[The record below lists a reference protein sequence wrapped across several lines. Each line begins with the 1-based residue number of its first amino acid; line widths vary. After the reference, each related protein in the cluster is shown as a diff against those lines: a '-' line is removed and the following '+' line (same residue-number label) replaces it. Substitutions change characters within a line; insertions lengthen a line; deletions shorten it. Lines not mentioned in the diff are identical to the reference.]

1 MAIVVGVIS
10 WAFFVYE
17 FLILIRVLLSW
28 INIDPNRRTLDH
40 PLIQV
45 LRQVTDPVLQPLRR
59 VIPPIGGTIDISP
72 IVALL
77 ILDVLRRLIVGL
89 LLRL

>member
-1 MAIVVGVIS
+1 MAIVAGVIS
-10 WAFFVYE
+10 WAFFLYE

-28 INIDPNRRTLDH
+28 INVDPNRRAVDH
-40 PLIQV
+40 PLIRL

-59 VIPPIGGTIDISP
+59 VIPPIGGTIDVSP
-72 IVALL
+72 IVAFL
-77 ILDVLRRLIVGL
+77 ILEVLRRLLVGL

>member
-1 MAIVVGVIS
+1 MAVVVGVIS

-17 FLILIRVLLSW
+17 LLILIRVLLSW

-40 PLIQV
+40 PLIHLLQ
-45 LRQVTDPVLQPLRR
+45 QITDPVLQPLRR
-59 VIPPIGGTIDISP
+59 VIPPIGGTLDVSP

-77 ILDVLRRLIVGL
+77 ILEVLRRLLTGL

>member
-1 MAIVVGVIS
+1 MSIVVGVVS

-17 FLILIRVLLSW
+17 LLILIRVLLSW
-28 INIDPNRRTLDH
+28 INIDPNRRRLDH
-40 PLIQV
+40 PLIQ
-45 LRQVTDPVLQPLRR
+45 LLQQVTDPVLQPLRR
-59 VIPPIGGTIDISP
+59 VIPPIGGTLDISP

-77 ILDVLRRLIVGL
+77 ILEVLRRLLAGL